1 MAHWRRVALTSI
13 AVALTAC
20 GGSSDSTSPSG
31 TNTTPTQPTTP
42 GNPSPGGVATNSVT
56 LTESALNPSN
66 ININGGTAVTWEWN
80 SCTGDGY
87 GGYSPCVSHSIV
99 FDDGSGIASATQSTG
114 TFSRGFNTAG
124 TFKYHCAIHG
134 QSMSGQVVVK

>member
-56 LTESALNPSN
+56 LTESAFNPSN
-66 ININGGTAVTWEWN
+66 ININVGTTVTWEWN

-87 GGYSPCVSHSIV
+87 GGYSTCVSHSIV

-114 TFSRGFNTAG
+114 TFSRAFNTAG